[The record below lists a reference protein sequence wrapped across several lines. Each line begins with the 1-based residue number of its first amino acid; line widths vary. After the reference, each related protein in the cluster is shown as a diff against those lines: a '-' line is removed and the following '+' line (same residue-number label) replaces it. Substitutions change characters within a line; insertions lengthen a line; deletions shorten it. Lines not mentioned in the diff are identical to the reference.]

1 TGTNLPSA
9 QVGVGF
15 NHSVPVQSVTA
26 RGVRMSGRISYFR
39 LTVPVRAFC
48 LYGLVAGLA
57 PAYGAMVF
65 PPDPDPNNLNAFS
78 LFLTEQESVDYY
90 RRAAGTPLMPIT
102 GLLVGGGVRYDLDQI
117 APNLTLTAGDLV
129 LNDPGTPTP
138 PAMRSD
144 ILRFD
149 VLAGETRV
157 HTVMFL

>member
-1 TGTNLPSA
+1 PNFSFSNYCYRCPLGRHGQTATPTATPKMLAFGHQSCRRANFCTGTNLPSA

-117 APNLTLTAGDLV
+117 AP
-129 LNDPGTPTP
+129 
-138 PAMRSD
+138 
-144 ILRFD
+144 
-149 VLAGETRV
+149 
-157 HTVMFL
+157 